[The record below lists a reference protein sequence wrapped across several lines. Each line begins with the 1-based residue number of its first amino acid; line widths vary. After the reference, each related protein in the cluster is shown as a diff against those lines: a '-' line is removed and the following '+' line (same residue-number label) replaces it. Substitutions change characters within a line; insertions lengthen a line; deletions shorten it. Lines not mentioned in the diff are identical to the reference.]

1 MPKDME
7 QARRM
12 LNMRIKVHV
21 WSKSLDENFRE
32 GIRKNVRDLFCQL
45 PVRRVG
51 FYLKQVCH
59 MRLDSGNVSGL
70 ENSGFDG
77 PEDVIAKGRILHHL
91 TIKSLHETNLSLNSE
106 RSAS

>member
-12 LNMRIKVHV
+12 LNMRIKVDM

-32 GIRKNVRDLFCQL
+32 GIRENVRDLFCQL
-45 PVRRVG
+45 PVRRVW
-51 FYLKQVCH
+51 FYLKLIRH
-59 MRLDSGNVSGL
+59 MRLDSGNVGGL

-77 PEDVIAKGRILHHL
+77 GNSPDEPEDVIAKGRILHHL
-91 TIKSLHETNLSLNSE
+91 PMKTLH
-106 RSAS
+106 